1 MKEVCGKG
9 GVRPRN
15 LTLSTLIAFGFLSPT
30 RREKKSFD
38 LFGSGRQLWLVLIDI
53 KCGGAAKKTPT
64 EVLRQRGEI
73 STGSISETP
82 SVSIIQTC

>member
-1 MKEVCGKG
+1 VWK
-9 GVRPRN
+9 
-15 LTLSTLIAFGFLSPT
+15 
-30 RREKKSFD
+30 RRSQAQKFDSKYSDRFWISFSDQKRKKSFD